1 MLHTTAGGSSTEV
14 VTVAGAA
21 VGDVVVATVN
31 TNGGTP
37 RTIVTA
43 KVTDDDE
50 VTIVFSGDPAADHV
64 VNILVSRP
72 YHTLH
77 RQGDLLVCLC
87 IMSLYYH
94 TKHMPNDG
102 RAYEQKY

>member
-1 MLHTTAGGSSTEV
+1 MPSYQKAMLHTTAGGSATEV

-72 YHTLH
+72 
-77 RQGDLLVCLC
+77 
-87 IMSLYYH
+87 
-94 TKHMPNDG
+94 
-102 RAYEQKY
+102 